1 MPAGL
6 RPIQSIDGTSD
17 QWGVLACGLNRLDRL
32 GAPVPP
38 GFVLSASVSRRFLAR
53 GELDHSIMADL
64 PQAIETIRL
73 QLEGATQ
80 DPSRPLLLSVR
91 GSAPITMP
99 TKMDTVLSVGMTPEI
114 RSRIAAWSDDR
125 TAAMIWLRF
134 VSGYAR
140 TIRRVA
146 GTRIAQI
153 TDLVSDASSIAAID
167 EAATQVISAIIDET
181 QRPIPEGI
189 TDQAVEAIE
198 AVCAS
203 WQRSPARQVRTRH
216 GLLENQTPAVVVHAM
231 VIPKGPS
238 AGVGVSFSRS
248 PTTGRPTVMGS
259 FDSGALLPVDT
270 QQWSALAD
278 SGLAGT
284 EKLESLCAILD
295 ALERDLG
302 SVARVDFVVEDD
314 RLWCID
320 GRPADLEPT
329 ASIASAVDL
338 AEEGVI
344 SQQQALLGVDPD
356 HLETVAAARLSPH
369 SETALTYGSGAAP
382 GAASGVICLDVE
394 AVDEA
399 TARNLP
405 AILVTREIRP
415 EDIVSLGSV
424 AGVLADRGGK
434 ASHAA
439 LVTRGI
445 GTPAV
450 IGASNMSINV
460 PDRLVSIGDSVLSE
474 GDWITLDGTTGE
486 VFAGNLR
493 LKKRTIP
500 EGIKTLLAWA
510 DQWRTL
516 EVWGNVD
523 NPAAAALVRSAKG
536 EGVGLARTEHMFSGE
551 QLSIVRQL
559 LTTTDQRARSAALGE
574 LEDAQIGDFE
584 TLLTSMDGLPV
595 VVRLLDP
602 PLHEFLPDRIS
613 ILRDIRLH
621 ATQGLDTAPLER
633 IERAVSHY
641 EESNPML
648 GMRGV
653 RLAIVMPEIYR
664 VQVLAA
670 LEAVRRRLDAG
681 GNPQLHLMVPLVGAV
696 EELTVVR
703 NMIEEEVHQ
712 AGRLLEVSVGTM
724 IELPRAALVA
734 DAIALQSDFFSFGT
748 NDLTQTTLGM
758 SRDDAEEA
766 FLRTYI
772 DRGLLAANPFQTLDI
787 DGVGQLMKMAITKA
801 RAVNPEIQI
810 GVCGE
815 HGGDTDS
822 IAFFHAI
829 GVDYVSCSPPRIASA
844 RLAAAQAAIRDGA

>member
-1 MPAGL
+1 MPIGL
-6 RPIQSIDGTSD
+6 TPIRDIDGDTA
-17 QWGVLACGLNRLDRL
+17 QWGVLACGLSNLTRL

-38 GFVLSASVSRRFLAR
+38 GFVLPAVASRRFLTR
-53 GELDHSIMADL
+53 GEFDPSMIIDL
-64 PQAIETIRL
+64 PARIESIDR
-73 QLEGATQ
+73 QLMAMTQ
-80 DPSRPLLLSVR
+80 DPNRPLLLAVR

-99 TKMDTVLSVGMTPEI
+99 TKMDTLLSIGMTPEV
-114 RSRIAAWSDDR
+114 RSRVADWSDDR
-125 TAAMIWLRF
+125 NAAMVWLRF
-134 VSGYAR
+134 VSGYAHI
-140 TIRRVA
+140 IRRVTR
-146 GTRIAQI
+146 TRIEKI
-153 TDLVSDASSIAAID
+153 TDTITNASPIEAIEDAAHQIVT
-167 EAATQVISAIIDET
+167 ATIDET
-181 QRPIPEGI
+181 QKPIPDAI
-189 TDQAVEAIE
+189 SDQLAEAIE

-203 WQRSPARQVRTRH
+203 WQRSPARQVRTQQ
-216 GLLENQTPAVVVHAM
+216 GLTESQTPAVVVHAM
-231 VIPKGPS
+231 VLPKGTS
-238 AGVGVSFSRS
+238 GGVGVAFSRS
-248 PTTGRPTVMGS
+248 PVTGNPTLSGN
-259 FDSGALLPVDT
+259 FDDAALLPEDS
-270 QQWSALAD
+270 QQWSALAA
-278 SGLAGT
+278 SGLADT
-284 EKLESLCAILD
+284 KKLETLTEILG

-302 SVARVDFVVEDD
+302 CVARVDFVSEDE
-314 RLWCID
+314 RLWCVD

-329 ASIASAVDL
+329 ASIRTAVDL
-338 AEEGVI
+338 AIEGVV
-344 SQQQALLGVDPD
+344 SERQALLGVDPD
-356 HLETVAAARLSPH
+356 HLETVATARLSPH

-382 GAASGVICLDVE
+382 GAASGLICLDIQ
-394 AVDEA
+394 AVNDA
-399 TARNLP
+399 IARDLP

-415 EDIVSLGSV
+415 EDVVSLGSV

-450 IGASNMSINV
+450 IGASNMSINL
-460 PDRLVSIGDSVLSE
+460 PDRTISVGGTVLAE

-486 VFAGNLR
+486 VFAGNLS
-493 LKKRTIP
+493 LENQPVPKEIA
-500 EGIKTLLAWA
+500 TLLAWA

-523 NPAAAALVRSAKG
+523 NPAAAALVRAAKG

-551 QLSIVRQL
+551 RLSVVRQL
-559 LTTTDQRARSAALGE
+559 LTTVDPRARSIALGE
-574 LEDAQIGDFE
+574 LEEAQIGDFE

-613 ILRDIRLH
+613 ILRDIRSY

-633 IERAVSHY
+633 IERAVSLY

-681 GNPQLHLMVPLVGAV
+681 GDPQLHLMVPLVGTV

-748 NDLTQTTLGM
+748 NDLTQTTLGI

-772 DRGLLAANPFQTLDI
+772 DRGLLSANPFQTLDI

-801 RAVNPEIQI
+801 RSVNPEIKI

-815 HGGDTDS
+815 HGGDPAS
-822 IAFFHAI
+822 IAFFHTI

-844 RLAAAQAAIRDGA
+844 RLAAAQAAINHSE